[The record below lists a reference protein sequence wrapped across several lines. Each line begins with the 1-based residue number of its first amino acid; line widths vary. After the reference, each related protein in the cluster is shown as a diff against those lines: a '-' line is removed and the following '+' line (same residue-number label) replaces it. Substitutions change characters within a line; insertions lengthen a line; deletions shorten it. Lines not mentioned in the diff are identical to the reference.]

1 MNLNLINDEIKKILE
16 QKIPDEVI
24 HERPAGNRSLSYV
37 SGNFVIDQL
46 NKAFNYNWSWI
57 INDHWIEQSIPKR
70 TKEGKE
76 IPQGPVAHVTGTLEI
91 YLTDDNGNV
100 HVIKKMASGSKS
112 IIGGQSEQESI
123 FKSAGTDA
131 LKKAASLIGI
141 AAQLYRD
148 DVEQRYFERSKM
160 KDNWPPEVFKKYSKE
175 FVFIE
180 DCKEKFNLSDLDI
193 DDIVYEWS
201 NNSIETFYEMDPS
214 KIKDFVAYMKD
225 RMPEE

>member
-1 MNLNLINDEIKKILE
+1 MLLNLIDKETKDILE
-16 QKIPDEVI
+16 QKIPDDVI
-24 HERPAGNRSLSYV
+24 HERPAGGRSLSYV

-46 NKAFNYNWSWI
+46 NKAFNYNWNWI
-57 INDHWIEQSIPKR
+57 INEHWIEESIPKK

-76 IPQGPVAHVTGTLEI
+76 IPQGPVAHVIGTLEI
-91 YLTDDNGNV
+91 YLADEKGNV
-100 HVIKKMASGSKS
+100 HIIRKMASGSKS

-148 DVEQRYFERSKM
+148 GTEQKYFERSKL
-160 KDNWPPEVFKKYSKE
+160 KESWPAEVFKKYSKE

-180 DCKEKFNLSDLDI
+180 DCKERFDLGDNEI
-193 DDIVYEWS
+193 DDIVSDWS
-201 NNSIETFYEMDPS
+201 DNKISSFYEMDPN

-225 RMPEE
+225 RMPE